1 MVHTISFN
9 VSLSRHE
16 LNIITNKFNITS
28 KCYEDLSRFIN
39 YEGITLIY
47 KREDKSG
54 PKIFLHIDCI
64 ELLGRSN
71 ISVNDFEFIE
81 GVINDIR
88 MELFLYNKEFKLS
101 RIDYRYDIV
110 IKNLEVRKVLFN
122 IYNKY
127 FNKAA
132 YMEKVDIR
140 KKYKTSNADT
150 SIRYKNGSKALNIY
164 DKEEERKDRNQPIM
178 DYERDVIRFEAQVN
192 SSRINYL
199 NKKYGLKSKLK
210 DYFTEN
216 IYNICMKDSIIKVIY
231 MGNYY
236 NKYHAFKIID
246 NSDNTSKE
254 KENMKGFLLTVANMR
269 SLERGKKEYKNRY
282 RIILKNLEKLNI
294 NPVLIP
300 KNTLITKIENPI
312 KDILLKK

>member
-28 KCYEDLSRFIN
+28 KCYEDLTRFIS
-39 YEGITLIY
+39 YEGITLSY
-47 KREDKSG
+47 KKNDESG

-64 ELLGRSN
+64 ELLGKSH
-71 ISVNDFEFIE
+71 ITIDDFEFIE

-88 MELFLYNKEFKLS
+88 IELFLYNKEFKLS

-132 YMEKVDIR
+132 YMKKVDIR
-140 KKYKTSNADT
+140 KKYKTSNADA

-164 DKEEERKDRNQPIM
+164 DKEKERKDRNEPIK
-178 DYERDVIRFEAQVN
+178 DYERDVIRFESQVN
-192 SSRINYL
+192 SSRIKYL

-210 DYFTEN
+210 DYFTEDM
-216 IYNICMKDSIIKVIY
+216 YNICMEDSIIKVIY
-231 MGNYY
+231 KGNYY

-246 NSDNTSKE
+246 NSDNTAKE
-254 KENMKGFLLTVANMR
+254 KENMKGFLLAVANMR
-269 SLERGKKEYKNRY
+269 SLEKAKNEYKNRY
-282 RIILKNLEKLNI
+282 RKILKNLEKLNI

-300 KNTLITKIENPI
+300 KNYLITYIDNPI
-312 KDILLKK
+312 NNMLFL